1 MNVFYDFRRLSGGQI
16 VGVRFTPFVE
26 YSDICDSASRGEGL
40 RITGAPPTAS
50 VELFWG
56 PEREYEHALSAD
68 QFMDYNYIFKS
79 PSRKYAVTFG
89 FSHLSESEIND
100 LLTGLP
106 QPGP

>member
-1 MNVFYDFRRLSGGQI
+1 LRLT
-16 VGVRFTPFVE
+16 GV
-26 YSDICDSASRGEGL
+26 A
-40 RITGAPPTAS
+40 PTAS

-56 PEREYEHALSAD
+56 SDRHYSEALSAD
-68 QFMDYNYIFKS
+68 QFMDQNYIFKS

-100 LLTGLP
+100 LLSGLP